1 MRIWGIV
8 CQPICSSVGEVVRS
22 RSQGRGPEGQ
32 ERKVRAASRAEE
44 SESTRGE
51 NVEKC
56 AGFPG
61 FYGGESLDLVKNSKR

>member
-1 MRIWGIV
+1 M

-32 ERKVRAASRAEE
+32 ERKVRAASRTEE
-44 SESTRGE
+44 SESMRG

-56 AGFPG
+56 AALLGR
-61 FYGGESLDLVKNSKR
+61 YGRKRLDLDENLKGDV

>member
-32 ERKVRAASRAEE
+32 ERKVRAASRTEE
-44 SESTRGE
+44 SESMRAKCGKMCSLAWLSRE
-51 NVEKC
+51 EK
-56 AGFPG
+56 AEFG
-61 FYGGESLDLVKNSKR
+61 